1 MEWSDVPSL
10 AVVGGC
16 AGTNYVLAV
25 LVPLL
30 ITALIYVSRQY
41 IVSLQERIKS
51 HAEIA
56 MLLKDAKDIIRDNNM
71 SKRELTEVLYEFR
84 TVVARCQKHE

>member
-25 LVPLL
+25 LVPFL
-30 ITALIYVSRQY
+30 ISALIYVSRQY

-51 HAEIA
+51 HAEMA

-84 TVVARCQKHE
+84 TAVARCQKHE